1 MKKTKEEYI
10 VEGKEYLEDEEY
22 ESFKSKYLE
31 ILSKAKEERKKD
43 LFTNSYKRE
52 EINLINRLVKYCRN
66 YLLFLKK
73 FFVLFSNNCTES
85 GLRCIKIK
93 QKTGNFRSMEGV
105 NVYVVIKSFISIYK
119 KKWINLYDV
128 LKLIFTDDPIFS
140 IKTDRIFIFYLF
152 FLVI

>member
-1 MKKTKEEYI
+1 MTQKVYINVFYKQFKELHDLLLNMKKTKEEYI
-10 VEGKEYLEDEEY
+10 VEGKGYLEDEEY

-52 EINLINRLVKYCRN
+52 KINLINRLVKYCRN

-93 QKTGNFRSMEGV
+93 QKTGNFRSMKGV

-119 KKWINLYDV
+119 KNG
-128 LKLIFTDDPIFS
+128 LIYMM
-140 IKTDRIFIFYLF
+140 YLN
-152 FLVI
+152 